1 MSNSIRVKWCCFLKF
16 GNGSTRLLV
25 AKASIL
31 AADCCLKHTGMQAN
45 LKRRGCFA
53 RVTSKGFLAKFLE
66 QR

>member
-1 MSNSIRVKWCCFLKF
+1 MLFPKF

-25 AKASIL
+25 AKSFISL

-45 LKRRGCFA
+45 LKCRGCFA